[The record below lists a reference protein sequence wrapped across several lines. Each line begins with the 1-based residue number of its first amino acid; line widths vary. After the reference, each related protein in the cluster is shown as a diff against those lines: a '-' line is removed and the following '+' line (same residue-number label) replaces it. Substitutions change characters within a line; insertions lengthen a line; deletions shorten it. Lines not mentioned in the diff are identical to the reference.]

1 MAADILNLDKCKVFS
16 WAFLILNTLILSLT
30 STASAD
36 EGVFAGVRKI
46 KIDAHRYLELEQYF
60 EEDCDPKIKLCLP
73 DNHLI
78 LFDGK
83 KKFDFSE
90 YIYWWQ
96 REFQITFTRLD
107 HNQYLKD
114 LDYDGNPEF
123 AVTGYHSG
131 NSVILHVFI
140 FSVIQNQIIFY
151 GEGKLH
157 LELAAHVTDIIKL
170 NAAQI
175 MAMVKAE
182 QRRKSELISEIISG
196 RKKAEKRSK
205 TLPQLYKKMIHFSSP
220 VTPSDGIS
228 SDPIYSGLTKLET
241 KPGQYLEIKQCWEH
255 ENPCRRS
262 NCDFHRNFLNL
273 VNGSKKTGFPHLL
286 GDWAQSSYIYFV
298 QIGQNIYLTDLN
310 NDGNFEFAIAYPSSS
325 SNPFVDAYIFS
336 LKNNGITPYG
346 IGRFHTEWGPNVKD
360 ITPAP
365 HPTRKPEE
373 AEYWNVRQNVSLTVE
388 CVN

>member
-1 MAADILNLDKCKVFS
+1 MNFYKSDRILLTHKLRLFVNLLVHTTIGWAMAVDILNLNKHRMIC
-16 WAFLILNTLILSLT
+16 WILLILNILILSLPT
-30 STASAD
+30 SAD
-36 EGVFAGVRKI
+36 EGIFAGVRKI
-46 KIDAHRYLELEQYF
+46 KIDDNRYLAIESCFKDECD
-60 EEDCDPKIKLCLP
+60 EEKELCLP
-73 DNHLI
+73 ENHLI
-78 LFDGK
+78 LVDSGK
-83 KKFDFSE
+83 IFDFSE
-90 YIYWWQ
+90 YIYRWN
-96 REFQITFTRLD
+96 EELHVNFTRLD

-273 VNGSKKTGFPHLL
+273 VNGSKKKQVFLICSVMRPQTPIST
-286 GDWAQSSYIYFV
+286 SSK
-298 QIGQNIYLTDLN
+298 L
-310 NDGNFEFAIAYPSSS
+310 A
-325 SNPFVDAYIFS
+325 
-336 LKNNGITPYG
+336 
-346 IGRFHTEWGPNVKD
+346 
-360 ITPAP
+360 
-365 HPTRKPEE
+365 
-373 AEYWNVRQNVSLTVE
+373 
-388 CVN
+388 